1 MTQFSLLH
9 LLMLALHA
17 GWGPAGPDW
26 DAGGRRYPP
35 FDDGGRYRHPYD
47 SRGGFERPGSPP
59 IPRRGPPNGG
69 PGGWNRPVSPGF
81 PPDYDRPAG
90 GGRAWGAGAGWDG
103 PLDRRRGPSTD
114 RDAGWGV
121 SAAAPPRGPA
131 SSAAAVPLEALS
143 PEREE
148 PRLPSPPKQA
158 LPAAPPTALPAPP
171 SRRSQREVSPT
182 ATPSEAT
189 IIRDNGRSNGLR
201 EAAAHT
207 PSGQQQRPNGQHRSS
222 ELPGS
227 SGVAEAAAAAD
238 AAKPQ
243 AVSDSRAAADSDQV
257 KAPVS
262 AVTSEAPTARVW
274 YYVDP
279 QVNFTGCSSTM
290 SALQQGKISACRSA
304 RGCNTS
310 ALSVPQGMTQGP
322 CSIAQFQ
329 KWLHGMASKPHLKV
343 EYEQFKSVAVWKVRS
358 QPLLPCARP
367 SHARSSSPLP
377 CC

>member
-1 MTQFSLLH
+1 VCS
-9 LLMLALHA
+9 A
-17 GWGPAGPDW
+17 GWGPPGPDW

-47 SRGGFERPGSPP
+47 SRGGGFDRPGSPP

-69 PGGWNRPVSPGF
+69 PGGWNRPVSPSF

-103 PLDRRRGPSTD
+103 PVDRRRGPSAD

-121 SAAAPPRGPA
+121 SAAPSRGPA
-131 SSAAAVPLEALS
+131 TSAAAVPLEALS

-158 LPAAPPTALPAPP
+158 LPTAPPTALPAPP

-189 IIRDNGRSNGLR
+189 IALDDGRSNGLP
-201 EAAAHT
+201 EAAHT

-227 SGVAEAAAAAD
+227 SVVAEAAAD
-238 AAKPQ
+238 TAKPQ
-243 AVSDSRAAADSDQV
+243 PASDSRAAANTDQV

-262 AVTSEAPTARVW
+262 AATSEAPTARVW

-279 QVNFTGCSSTM
+279 QVGSIGC
-290 SALQQGKISACRSA
+290 
-304 RGCNTS
+304 
-310 ALSVPQGMTQGP
+310 
-322 CSIAQFQ
+322 CS
-329 KWLHGMASKPHLKV
+329 
-343 EYEQFKSVAVWKVRS
+343 
-358 QPLLPCARP
+358 
-367 SHARSSSPLP
+367 
-377 CC
+377 